1 MLTTAGTQNTRW
13 IVQPAD
19 SRAADLAQSLRI
31 SNLTAQ
37 VLLNRGLDGAESA
50 NTFLRPKLVDLIRPE
65 LMPGMPTAVERVR
78 RAMDRGEKITVY
90 GDYDVDG
97 ITGVSILLS
106 LLTRLGG
113 QVDYYIPHRLDEGYG
128 LNDEA
133 VRSIAAA
140 GTKLLV
146 TVDCGIGAAA
156 SVELAS
162 QLGMDVIITDHHEPG
177 DVLPKAL
184 TIVHPRL
191 AAGVSDRVAYAN
203 PDSAGAMVAFKLAW
217 AVANTFSTGPRMAGD
232 LRQFMLDATSLAAL
246 GTVADVVDLCG
257 ENRVLT
263 HYGLKALP
271 QSSLA
276 GVQALIECAGLAGKG
291 LDSYDVGFKLGPMLN
306 AAGRMGH
313 ARLAVEL
320 LTAGSAGRCRQI
332 AEYLKE
338 QNTLRQQCG
347 QKIFKE
353 ACQLILAQGLNH
365 PDRRSI
371 VLVGENWHRG
381 VLGIVAARIVD
392 RFNRPTI
399 VLNLEDGPEGQAQGS
414 GRSIP
419 GFCLLS
425 AIRSCSEHLVTFGGH
440 TMAAGLTVD
449 AGKVPAFSEAF
460 EAYAGDN
467 LKGEDVTASLRID
480 ALSPLV
486 QFTPALV
493 RQLDLLGPFGQGNPS
508 PVFATRGVRWIS
520 PPRRVGVREDHL
532 QVAVTDNT
540 GSIRCVGF
548 NMGKIEK
555 RLLEVDSFNIA
566 YQAQLNT
573 YNGNTSV
580 EFILQDVQFE

>member
-1 MLTTAGTQNTRW
+1 
-13 IVQPAD
+13 V
-19 SRAADLAQSLRI
+19 
-31 SNLTAQ
+31 
-37 VLLNRGLDGAESA
+37 V
-50 NTFLRPKLVDLIRPE
+50 
-65 LMPGMPTAVERVR
+65 
-78 RAMDRGEKITVY
+78 
-90 GDYDVDG
+90 
-97 ITGVSILLS
+97 
-106 LLTRLGG
+106 
-113 QVDYYIPHRLDEGYG
+113 
-128 LNDEA
+128 
-133 VRSIAAA
+133 
-140 GTKLLV
+140 
-146 TVDCGIGAAA
+146 
-156 SVELAS
+156 
-162 QLGMDVIITDHHEPG
+162 
-177 DVLPKAL
+177 PKAVA
-184 TIVHPRL
+184 IVHPRL
-191 AAGVSDRVAYAN
+191 GTGLADGTGYAN

-217 AVANTFSTGPRMAGD
+217 AIANAFSTGPRLGGD

-271 QSSLA
+271 QAGLC

-320 LTAGSAGRCRQI
+320 LTGTSPARCRQI
-332 AEYLKE
+332 AEYLKD

-347 QKIFKE
+347 LKIFKE
-353 ACQLILAQGLNH
+353 ACQIVLSQGLSH

-371 VLVGENWHRG
+371 VLAGENWHRG
-381 VLGIVAARIVD
+381 VLGIVASRIVD
-392 RFNRPTI
+392 RFNRPAI
-399 VLNLEDGPEGQAQGS
+399 VLNLADGPHGGAQGS

-425 AIRSCSEHLVTFGGH
+425 AIRACSGHLVAFGGH

-449 AGKVPAFSEAF
+449 AGKVPAFTEDF
-460 EAYAGDN
+460 EAYARDH
-467 LKGEDVTASLRID
+467 LKDEDVTAKLHID
-480 ALSPLV
+480 AVSSLG
-486 QFTPALV
+486 QFTPDLV
-493 RQLDLLGPFGQGNPS
+493 RQMQMLGPFGQGNPG

-520 PPRRVGVREDHL
+520 PPRRVGAREDHL

-548 NMGKIEK
+548 NMGRLEK

-566 YQAQLNT
+566 YEAQLNT

-580 EFILQDVQFE
+580 EFVLQDVQFE